1 MDSRYF
7 EFYLFLILALLAE
20 ILGTIGGFGSSLFF
34 VSLSQFFFDFQTVLA
49 LTGLLHVFSN
59 IAKVV
64 LFRKT
69 INWKLVL
76 WLGVSSTLLAIG
88 GSYLTTLLDLQY
100 A

>member
-1 MDSRYF
+1 MTESNYS
-7 EFYLFLILALLAE
+7 ELFLFFILTLLAE

-34 VSLSQFFFDFQTVLA
+34 VSLSQFFFNFKTILA
-49 LTGLLHVFSN
+49 LTGMLHVFSN

-69 INWKLVL
+69 IDWKLVL

-88 GSYLTTLLDLQY
+88 PAS
-100 A
+100 AR